1 MHPCRCNSSQLSDQ
15 KHGPMEGMKNICPV
29 LLPASGESFSFH
41 FVPSGCNDKVKTM
54 FNIIEYDIKTTI
66 LYNWSFD
73 I

>member
-1 MHPCRCNSSQLSDQ
+1 
-15 KHGPMEGMKNICPV
+15 MEGMKNICPV